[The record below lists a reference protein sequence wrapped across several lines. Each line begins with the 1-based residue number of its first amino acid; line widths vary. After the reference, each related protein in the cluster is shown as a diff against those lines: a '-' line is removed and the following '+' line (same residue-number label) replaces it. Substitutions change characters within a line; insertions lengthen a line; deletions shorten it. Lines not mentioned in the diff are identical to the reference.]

1 MVKAFAYLRVSGKGQ
16 VKGDGFPRQLHAIK
30 SYAAAHEIK
39 MVRVFR
45 EEGVTGAK
53 ESMDRPAWAEMM
65 TALHGNGVRTIVIEK
80 LDRLARDLM
89 VQEVTIADLQKN
101 GFTLIS
107 VAEPDLMATDP
118 TRILMRQLMGAVA
131 QYDKSQIV
139 LKLRGARMR
148 KRANEGRCEG
158 RKPFGYY
165 PGEAKA
171 LERICAL
178 RNEGLGFD
186 RIAARL
192 NAEGVPTRTKKAWHG
207 IVVNRILTAQKK
219 TAESG
224 GAKSGFFSI
233 HGFYSIACA
242 RKPDG
247 SLDKDTVMIRARK
260 IEHLRN
266 LQARFPQMKDAK
278 ILTTPDRD
286 YGFRLILP
294 KGIWAAALSELAS
307 EQEWSNFKNQAS
319 ANRAKCGA
327 DYVSALHDV
336 WEIMNRLQKP

>member
-1 MVKAFAYLRVSGKGQ
+1 MKAFAYLRVSGKGQ

-39 MVRVFR
+39 IVRVFR

-65 TALHGNGVRTIVIEK
+65 TALHGNGVRMIVIEK

-89 VQEVTIADLQKN
+89 VQEATIADLQKH

-148 KRANEGRCEG
+148 KRAREGRCEG

-165 PGEAKA
+165 TGEANA
-171 LERICAL
+171 LERIRAL

-192 NAEGVPTRTKKAWHG
+192 NADGVPTRTGKPWHG
-207 IVVNRILTAQKK
+207 IVVKRILSALRTEKWPL
-219 TAESG
+219 
-224 GAKSGFFSI
+224 KSRIFKN
-233 HGFYSIACA
+233 A
-242 RKPDG
+242 DG
-247 SLDKDTVMIRARK
+247 RTV
-260 IEHLRN
+260 N
-266 LQARFPQMKDAK
+266 N
-278 ILTTPDRD
+278 ILTTRTDPT
-286 YGFRLILP
+286 I
-294 KGIWAAALSELAS
+294 
-307 EQEWSNFKNQAS
+307 
-319 ANRAKCGA
+319 
-327 DYVSALHDV
+327 
-336 WEIMNRLQKP
+336 